1 MHIRIALSAE
11 TDMSNFSRVGS
22 FCDSDKNPPTTRNP
36 QRAKSRFGPSRD
48 YKSQDAALW
57 ASEAPPFPRW
67 PSLGAALG
75 AASSRFPRLGR
86 AMEAGFCWFG
96 GEFEDSVFEER
107 RERRPGPSGSYRAK
121 RCEPQVRGR
130 SLSVPPGLVLAGP
143 GARPAA
149 PRCPQ
154 CSPWLPRDPL
164 SPRGTGVSR
173 PSRPPRAR
181 GHPALRATN
190 ASGPWRVWPQLSSP
204 PYAPAVKSAVTPVC
218 LH

>member
-1 MHIRIALSAE
+1 
-11 TDMSNFSRVGS
+11 
-22 FCDSDKNPPTTRNP
+22 
-36 QRAKSRFGPSRD
+36 
-48 YKSQDAALW
+48 
-57 ASEAPPFPRW
+57 
-67 PSLGAALG
+67 
-75 AASSRFPRLGR
+75 
-86 AMEAGFCWFG
+86 MEAGFCWFG

-173 PSRPPRAR
+173 APPGGPGPVGLR
-181 GHPALRATN
+181 GLED
-190 ASGPWRVWPQLSSP
+190 
-204 PYAPAVKSAVTPVC
+204 TP
-218 LH
+218 H